1 MFCVHSLRVP
11 SFGFAVQSLR
21 FGVQGLGFQGLDRM
35 KGIFLAEELLRPAVK
50 RWVGHLP
57 VCGSLNIQ

>member
-1 MFCVHSLRVP
+1 MFCFHSLRVP
-11 SFGFAVQSLR
+11 SFGFPVQSLG

-35 KGIFLAEELLRPAVK
+35 KGLFLAEIFLRPAVK

-57 VCGSLNIQ
+57 ACGSLNIQ